1 MTTSSI
7 PYIKFETQISTKYQP
22 YLLEHRVQGKIIF
35 PLTGYIEMALA
46 AATEV
51 FGTVQPIAENIE
63 LKEALILAERET
75 RNIKF
80 IICSQIST
88 ETATFEILSQRSD
101 NEELL
106 NQWTLHVKGEL
117 RNKTNDTNSFISA
130 SSIFL
135 ADIKQRCSEI
145 IPSFAFYQSLRSR
158 GMEHGPSFQGI
169 QQIYCG
175 IGEALGQIYL
185 PSMLAE
191 EASFYH
197 IHPAFLDACIQVLV
211 AALPSNSSQFSSFAT
226 YLPYCLEKVCIHKPV
241 STQVWSYVNIRS
253 NNLDT
258 NPDIFEC
265 DFYLVD
271 DLGEIFVEI
280 LGLGLQRFD
289 KIEHD
294 KSIIPYYLKNW
305 LYQLQ
310 WQPKIVEQ
318 TIKPLISNYAG
329 KWLIFVESDKNLG
342 KELVALFQS
351 SNHSYIVVSPGSSYS
366 ISSDKTQAWID
377 PENFEDYQKLLH
389 YVGSDHQIPCRGIIH
404 LWSLNT
410 ELANNNINTLDTSQ
424 KLGYQ
429 SILLL
434 LQSLNSI
441 TWSETPKIWLITRGA
456 QPVKA
461 NVTDINLASSLLWG
475 MGRAMDLE
483 HPEWFGGLIDLD
495 PEAPIEETSILFQSI
510 CQSDADKQVAFRDGK
525 CYVPRLIRQPISE
538 KPMRSFQWRLNAS
551 YLITGGLGDLGL
563 QVARWMVQEGAKNL
577 ILLGRTKLPP
587 ASEWKQITTDS
598 HIANKIIAI
607 QELQKLGANVIYA
620 SVDVGNEKEI
630 SSFIQQI
637 KQDKFPQIRGIV
649 HLAGELRDGT
659 ILKLNKTTFAEA
671 LHPKVLGAW
680 LLHKLFADADIDFF
694 VLFSSAAS
702 LLGSPGQANYTA
714 ANTFLDALSHYRHAQ
729 GKSAISINWGA
740 WAETGMAVRTK
751 ASGYFDPSILGSMTT
766 QQGLAAF
773 NYLLQQNL
781 PQVGVLPINW
791 AQWQQV
797 YPNLS
802 QSPLFTY
809 VLNGRL
815 NTTTSVLTRDT
826 ILAAKPQ
833 ERLSLIETLMHQEVA
848 KVLRILPSKLDI
860 HLPLNQ
866 SGLDS
871 LMALELKN
879 NIEAALGILVP
890 LVKFIEGNSTA
901 QLAIETLEEL
911 MVTSKKINEKVQA
924 EKLLA
929 ELEHLS
935 DTEVNELLNKLVLE
949 EEDS

>member
-1 MTTSSI
+1 MTTSTI
-7 PYIKFETQISTKYQP
+7 PYIKFETQISTEYQP
-22 YLLEHRVQGKIIF
+22 YLLEHRVRGKIIF

-51 FGTVQPIAENIE
+51 FGTVQPVAENIE
-63 LKEALILAERET
+63 LKEALVLAETEV

-80 IICSQIST
+80 IISSQASAQ
-88 ETATFEILSQRSD
+88 TATFEILSQRSD

-106 NQWTLHVKGEL
+106 NQWTLHVKGEIH
-117 RNKTNDTNSFISA
+117 NKTNTNCSLSA

-145 IPSFAFYQSLRSR
+145 IPTSAFYHSLRSR

-175 IGEALGQIYL
+175 IGEALGQIKL
-185 PSMLAE
+185 PPMLVE

-211 AALPSNSSQFSSFAT
+211 TALPSTSSQFSSFVT

-241 STQVWSYVNIRS
+241 STQVWSYVSIRS
-253 NNLDT
+253 NNLET
-258 NPDIFEC
+258 NPDVFEC
-265 DFYLVD
+265 DLYLLD

-280 LGLGLQRFD
+280 LGLGLQRFE
-289 KIEHD
+289 KIGHN
-294 KSIIPYYLKNW
+294 KSTIPYYIQDW

-318 TIKPLISNYAG
+318 TVKPLTSNFAG
-329 KWLIFVESDKNLG
+329 KWLIFAENHKNLA

-351 SNHSYIVVSPGSSYS
+351 SNRSYIVVSPGSSYS
-366 ISSDKTQAWID
+366 ISTDKTQAWIN
-377 PENFEDYQKLLH
+377 PESFEDYQQFLH
-389 YVGSDHQIPCRGIIH
+389 DVASDHQIPCCGIIH

-410 ELANNNINTLDTSQ
+410 ELANNSINILDTSQ

-434 LQSLNSI
+434 LQSLNTI
-441 TWSETPKIWLITRGA
+441 TWSETPKIWLVTRGA

-475 MGRAMDLE
+475 MGRAMALE

-510 CQSDADKQVAFRDGK
+510 CQSDADKQIAFRDGK
-525 CYVPRLIRQPISE
+525 CYVPRLIPQPISE
-538 KPMRSFQWRLNAS
+538 KPVRSLQWRLNAS

-563 QVARWMVQEGAKNL
+563 QVARWMVQQGAKNL

-598 HIANKIIAI
+598 HIAKKIIAI
-607 QELQKLGANVIYA
+607 QELQELGANVIYA

-637 KQDKFPQIRGIV
+637 KKDKFPQIRGII
-649 HLAGELRDGT
+649 HLAGELRDKT

-702 LLGSPGQANYTA
+702 LLGSAGQANYTA

-729 GKSAISINWGA
+729 GKPAISINWGT
-740 WAETGMAVRTK
+740 WAEMGMALRTK
-751 ASGYFDPSILGSMTT
+751 ASGYFDPSILGSMTIE
-766 QQGLAAF
+766 QGLAAL

-797 YPNLS
+797 YPNFS
-802 QSPLFTY
+802 QSPLFAYIFNLT
-809 VLNGRL
+809 L
-815 NTTTSVLTRDT
+815 NTTTSVLTRGT

-833 ERLSLIETLMHQEVA
+833 ERLSLIETFMHHEAA

-871 LMALELKN
+871 LMAIELKN
-879 NIEAALGILVP
+879 NIETALGIVVP

-901 QLAIETLEEL
+901 QLAIEILEQL
-911 MVTSKKINEKVQA
+911 MATSKKINEKIQA
-924 EKLLA
+924 EKFLA
-929 ELEHLS
+929 KLDQLS
-935 DTEVNELLNKLVLE
+935 DTEVNELLNELVLE